1 VVYIKTI
8 FQQNHTSSY
17 IDVGGEQKE
26 DEEVRR
32 EVSQEEDEEF
42 QAEDKEDEEVR
53 REVSQAE
60 DEEEDD
66 VMNTPMYEV

>member
-32 EVSQEEDEEF
+32 EVSQ
-42 QAEDKEDEEVR
+42 
-53 REVSQAE
+53 AE